1 MEISELFFKVLLTKN
16 ESSTHFSEGMRG
28 LLRDCEIFANLGI
41 AFVSSSILL
50 SYADRAAESKLSN
63 TETMHVALAE
73 LNKAEI
79 MRPVCM
85 MQDSVSDKPCHG
97 I

>member
-1 MEISELFFKVLLTKN
+1 MLY
-16 ESSTHFSEGMRG
+16 SSKLETFTHFSEGVRG
-28 LLRDCEIFANLGI
+28 LLSDYEIFTNLRI

-50 SYADRAAESKLSN
+50 SYADRPAESKLSN
-63 TETMHVALAE
+63 TETMYVALAE